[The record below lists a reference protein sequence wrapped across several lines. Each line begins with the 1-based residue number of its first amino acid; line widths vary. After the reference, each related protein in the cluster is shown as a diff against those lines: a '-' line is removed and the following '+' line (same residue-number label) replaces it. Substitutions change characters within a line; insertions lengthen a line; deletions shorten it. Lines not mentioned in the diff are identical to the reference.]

1 MNKINVVLHFVDKIH
16 VDQTQIIGKVYM
28 YIPSTNDKY
37 DALFGVDTVSIQ
49 VKIVQFL
56 TTFQKTLV

>member
-16 VDQTQIIGKVYM
+16 VDQTQIIGKVY
-28 YIPSTNDKY
+28 IPSTNDKY
-37 DALFGVDTVSIQ
+37 DALSGVDTVLIQ

-56 TTFQKTLV
+56 TTFKKTLV